1 MPSASEI
8 SDCVLR
14 GLADTRDESV
24 SALRGQ
30 LKGGD
35 LAIDS
40 KEAECV
46 IAFVEDE
53 LGVGEL
59 VSSADL
65 EPEQMTSLRTL
76 TQILVRRGAKAA

>member
-1 MPSASEI
+1 
-8 SDCVLR
+8 
-14 GLADTRDESV
+14 
-24 SALRGQ
+24 

-53 LGVGEL
+53 LGLGEL

-76 TQILVRRGAKAA
+76 TQILVRSAAKAA